1 MKIRK
6 ANLQDT
12 RAIVD
17 VIAPF
22 VDAVISSEEG
32 RQRFQPEMIQTIFER
47 PDIHYFVAEI
57 DHQVIG
63 VVAYMEPAHFMH
75 FFLNQVYQGQGYGR
89 RQMWHFLESEIRR
102 QGHSI
107 ITVKSSLYALDIYK
121 RFGFVETG
129 KYTEEHGIRFIPM
142 RKDYQDF

>member
-17 VIAPF
+17 AIAPF

-47 PDIHYFVAEI
+47 PDIHYFVA
-57 DHQVIG
+57 
-63 VVAYMEPAHFMH
+63 
-75 FFLNQVYQGQGYGR
+75 
-89 RQMWHFLESEIRR
+89 
-102 QGHSI
+102 
-107 ITVKSSLYALDIYK
+107 
-121 RFGFVETG
+121 
-129 KYTEEHGIRFIPM
+129 
-142 RKDYQDF
+142 

>member
-6 ANLQDT
+6 ANIQDT
-12 RAIVD
+12 HAIVE

-47 PDIHYFVAEI
+47 ADIHYFVAEKE
-57 DHQVIG
+57 QRVIG

-75 FFLNQVYQGQGYGR
+75 FFLNPAYQGLGYGR
-89 RQMWHFLESEIRR
+89 KMWHFLESEIRR
-102 QGHSI
+102 QGHTS
-107 ITVKSSLYALDIYK
+107 ITVKSSLYARDIYK
-121 RFGFVETG
+121 QFGFVETG
-129 KYTEEHGIRFIPM
+129 NYTQEHGIRFIPM
-142 RKDYQDF
+142 RKDYSDKC

>member
-47 PDIHYFVAEI
+47 PDIHYFVTEI

-129 KYTEEHGIRFIPM
+129 QYTEEHGIRFIPM
-142 RKDYQDF
+142 RKDYRDF

>member
-6 ANLQDT
+6 ANIQDT
-12 RAIVD
+12 AAIVN

-22 VDAVISSEEG
+22 VDAVISSEQG

-57 DHQVIG
+57 EYQVIG
-63 VVAYMEPAHFMH
+63 VVAYVEPAHFMH
-75 FFLNQVYQGQGYGR
+75 FFLNQAYHGKGYGR
-89 RQMWHFLESEIRR
+89 KMWDFLEHEIRH
-102 QGHSI
+102 QGHSS
-107 ITVKSSLYALDIYK
+107 ITVKSSLYARDIYK
-121 RFGFVETG
+121 QFGFVETG

-142 RKDYQDF
+142 QKDYPDS